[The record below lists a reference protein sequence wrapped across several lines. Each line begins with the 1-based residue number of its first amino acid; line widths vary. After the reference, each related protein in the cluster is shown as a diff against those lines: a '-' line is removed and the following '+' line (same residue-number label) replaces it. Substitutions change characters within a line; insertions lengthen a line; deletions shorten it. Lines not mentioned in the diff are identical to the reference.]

1 MNQIK
6 AKVIRINATDIV
18 TYIDVQSADTEIRL
32 IKSKAPLWL
41 CEGDTIHCN
50 FNEASVCVSKDCPGK
65 VSIENRVPATLV
77 EVRKSDSLCELTFE
91 SDVGKIVSLITMEA
105 FEDLELEL
113 GCQATMLLRGIDISV
128 EPIVDFKKGFLERNM
143 QIRS

>member
-1 MNQIK
+1 MNQIT
-6 AKVIRINATDIV
+6 AKVMRINATDIV

-105 FEDLELEL
+105 FEDLELEV
-113 GCQATMLLRGIDISV
+113 GCKATMLLRGTDISV
-128 EPIVDFKKGFLERNM
+128 EPIVDFRKGFLELT
-143 QIRS
+143 ISST